1 MVKTSTGANDIM
13 KAILIALII
22 LVCMVSVA
30 SAAAPGVPTLLYPVN
45 ESTIQDSDTKL
56 IVNVLD
62 ADTGNLNVTFY
73 NASNGSLIGY
83 CTVNTSGD
91 AGCVWSGLEYGNTY
105 IWNVSVSDGV
115 DSTSSLNFTF
125 TLNAATPSALQDEQY
140 LNPPDGSIGWV
151 DVTNTSQL
159 LEMSVK
165 PFVVGAGMGSW
176 FYAIMIY
183 SFVGLIYMKS
193 QRAFLPSAVLLLC
206 GITMSTIMPG
216 EITFISLTMVC
227 LGFISIIYQVAKRKL

>member
-1 MVKTSTGANDIM
+1 MVKTSTGADDIM

-22 LVCMVSVA
+22 LVSVVGTA
-30 SAAAPGVPTLLYPVN
+30 SAVAPGVPTLLYPIN

-62 ADTGNLNVTFY
+62 ADTGDLNVTFY
-73 NASNGSLIGY
+73 NASNGTLIGY

-91 AGCVWSGLEYGNTY
+91 AGCVWSNLEYGNTY

-125 TLNAATPSALQDEQY
+125 TLAAATPSDLQDERY

-176 FYAIMIY
+176 F
-183 SFVGLIYMKS
+183 
-193 QRAFLPSAVLLLC
+193 
-206 GITMSTIMPG
+206 
-216 EITFISLTMVC
+216 
-227 LGFISIIYQVAKRKL
+227 